1 MKIFDSLV
9 NDVLRERWETSPV
22 LATIEGF
29 HEHDDKLDIMEPA
42 YLANVAARR
51 QEFIR
56 AIEAIA
62 DENLDLSRRI
72 DKRVLVGALKSSVND
87 LAVVRMWRKDPSIYL
102 QTGLYGIYMLLA
114 RRFAPEGTRYEH
126 ALRRA
131 ETFPRLLREGKGNIE
146 VCPRVFAET
155 ARQVAGGAK
164 AFIQETFLPAVR
176 EHDAARA
183 EAAAAACRQAL
194 DDFDAHIRDVWL
206 PAGDES
212 FAIGEAAFALKL
224 KHEHGLN
231 YTPVQLLEIGENARR
246 EAVAELERTAER
258 IAPGTPWPELVA
270 RLKRNHPAADGL
282 LEAYRGEMERAKR
295 FVHDRELV
303 TMPRDEA
310 LDVVP
315 TPEFDRPTTPYAA
328 LMPPAP
334 FEQDQRS
341 LFYVTPVAAGD
352 EERLAEHAAAS
363 IPVTALHEAYPG
375 HHLQLVMANRGRSL
389 VRKIY
394 GTPVLVEGW
403 ALYCEEMMY
412 DMGFYPNLETR
423 LFQLKDMLW
432 RACRVILD
440 VRLHTGVMSPE
451 AAVNYLVAETHMER
465 SHAQAEV
472 NRYCASP
479 TQPMSYL
486 IGKLEIQRLRG
497 EVETRIK
504 GRFALRA
511 FHDELLAWGSIP
523 PSLAREG
530 ILSNPAFSAAA

>member
-9 NDVLRERWETSPV
+9 NDILRERWETSPV
-22 LATIEGF
+22 LATLEGV
-29 HEHDDKLDIMEPA
+29 HEHDDKLDIMEPGF
-42 YLANVAARR
+42 LAQVAARR
-51 QEFIR
+51 EQFIL
-56 AIEAIA
+56 ALQALP
-62 DENLDLSRRI
+62 DDTLDLSRRI
-72 DKRVLVGALKSSVND
+72 DKRVLIGALTSSVND
-87 LAVVRMWRKDPSIYL
+87 LTVVRAWRKTPAMYL
-102 QTGLYGIYMLLA
+102 HTGLYGMYILLA
-114 RRFAPEGTRYEH
+114 RRFAPEKIRLEH

-131 ETFPRLLREGKGNIE
+131 EAFPRLLREGKDNIE

-155 ARQVAGGAK
+155 ARLVAAGAK
-164 AFIQETFLPAVR
+164 TFVEQVFLPATR
-176 EHDAARA
+176 KSHGARA
-183 EAAAAACRQAL
+183 EAAADGCLQAI
-194 DDFDAHIRDVWL
+194 DDFDTHIRDVWL
-206 PAGDES
+206 PKADES
-212 FAIGEAAFALKL
+212 FAIGEQAFALKL

-231 YTPVQLLEIGENARR
+231 YTPAQLLEIGENARR

-258 IAPGTPWPELVA
+258 IEPGTPWPELIDRIKV
-270 RLKRNHPAADGL
+270 RHPAAGGL
-282 LEAYRGEMERAKR
+282 LDAYRGEMERAR
-295 FVHDRELV
+295 QFVHDRNLV

-328 LMPPAP
+328 LQPPAP

-341 LFYVTPVAAGD
+341 LFYVTPVAEGD
-352 EERLAEHAAAS
+352 EAGLCEHAAAS

-375 HHLQLVMANRGRSL
+375 HHLQLVTANRGRSL

-403 ALYCEEMMY
+403 ALYCEELMY
-412 DMGFYPNLETR
+412 EQGFYPDLETR
-423 LFQLKDMLW
+423 LFQLKDLLW

-451 AAVNYLVAETHMER
+451 AAVNYLVAEAHLER
-465 SHAQAEV
+465 AHAQAEV
-472 NRYCASP
+472 NRYCAMP

-486 IGKLEIQRLRG
+486 MGKLEIQRLRG
-497 EVETRIK
+497 EVETRVK

-530 ILSNPAFSAAA
+530 ILANPAFSAAA

>member
-1 MKIFDSLV
+1 MKIFDALV
-9 NDVLRERWETSPV
+9 NDILRERWETSPV
-22 LATIEGF
+22 LATIEGV
-29 HEHDDKLDIMEPA
+29 HEHDDKLDVMTPG
-42 YLANVAARR
+42 YLAGVAAKR
-51 QEFIR
+51 QQFIR
-56 AIEAIA
+56 ALEAIA

-72 DKRVLVGALKSSVND
+72 DKRVLIGALTSSVND
-87 LAVVRMWRKDPSIYL
+87 LTVVRAWRKDPAVYL
-102 QTGLYGIYMLLA
+102 QTGLYGMYILLA
-114 RRFAPEGTRYEH
+114 RRFAPEKTRLEH

-131 ETFPRLLREGKGNIE
+131 EAFPHLLRAGKENIE

-155 ARQVAGGAK
+155 ARLVTGGAK
-164 AFIQETFLPAVR
+164 SFIEQVFLPAARKV
-176 EHDAARA
+176 DAARA
-183 EAAAAACRQAL
+183 ETAAAACQQAL
-194 DDFDAHIRDVWL
+194 DDFDVHIRDVWL
-206 PAGDES
+206 PTADES

-231 YTPVQLLEIGENARR
+231 YTPAQLLEIGENARR

-258 IAPGTPWPELVA
+258 IEPGTPWPELIDRIKV
-270 RLKRNHPAADGL
+270 RHPAAGGL
-282 LEAYRGEMERAKR
+282 LDAYRGEMERAKQ
-295 FVHDRELV
+295 FVHDRNLV
-303 TMPRDEA
+303 TMPLDET

-341 LFYVTPVAAGD
+341 LFYVTPVAEGD
-352 EERLAEHAAAS
+352 EARLAEHAAAS

-375 HHLQLVMANRGRSL
+375 HHLQLVTANRGRSL
-389 VRKIY
+389 VRKVY

-412 DMGFYPNLETR
+412 ELGFYPNLETR
-423 LFQLKDMLW
+423 LFQLKDLLW

-451 AAVNYLVAETHMER
+451 AAVNYLVAEAHLER

-472 NRYCASP
+472 NRYCAMP

-504 GRFALRA
+504 GHFELRA